1 VGRTPDGCIVSTTA
15 DPPAAGVAQR
25 RFRLDSS
32 CRRTGA
38 GRVLIGGSPLRVL
51 TLSVGGAAVI
61 DALQRDGE
69 VEVRTA
75 AMTRLL
81 DRLTDLGIIHPM
93 AAASDVAASD
103 VAASDVWQATE
114 RWTAAVTVVTPCK
127 DELPRHP
134 RWSCASVIVDD
145 GSAPPL
151 APPAGEG
158 ASDDPDQ
165 QPRPAPT
172 LVRLP
177 RNMGPGGARDA
188 GLERVDTPFVAFVD
202 ADVEVDET
210 ALASLTHWFDDPRV
224 AMVAPRIRA
233 MAAPGALAAFES
245 IRSPLDLG
253 AEPARVAPT
262 TRVSYVPAAVLVC
275 RAEALRAI
283 GGFDASLRYGED
295 VDLVWRLV
303 AAGWRCRYD
312 PSVTALHRTRPTL
325 RAWATQRFRYGTS
338 AAPLARRHVGA
349 LAPVRMSGWSAAT
362 WAPVVAGFP
371 LVGALIGAGTSLA
384 LVRKLPQV
392 APRES
397 LRLAGLG
404 NLYAGRLWCETL
416 SRAWWPIAAMAAVT
430 SRRLRPMVVGAWLV
444 PIVLDGRVLRRDRPP
459 IDPLRFAL
467 LHLLDDLAYGAGV
480 WVGAWRE
487 RSAAALLPSFES
499 WPPREGSTA
508 GGTQQS

>member
-1 VGRTPDGCIVSTTA
+1 
-15 DPPAAGVAQR
+15 
-25 RFRLDSS
+25 
-32 CRRTGA
+32 
-38 GRVLIGGSPLRVL
+38 VLIGGSPLRVL
-51 TLSVGGAAVI
+51 TLSAGGAAVV
-61 DALQRDGE
+61 DTLERDGE

-81 DRLTDLGIIHPM
+81 DRLTDLGIVHPM
-93 AAASDVAASD
+93 VAAPDVAASDVAASD
-103 VAASDVWQATE
+103 VAALDVAALDVAALDLGRATE

-151 APPAGEG
+151 APPAGAG
-158 ASDDPDQ
+158 GSDDPDAHDAHDDPDDPDEHDEHDEHDGQ
-165 QPRPAPT
+165 RGTTPK
-172 LVRLP
+172 LVRLA
-177 RNMGPGGARDA
+177 RNIGPGGARDA
-188 GLERVDTPFVAFVD
+188 GLARVDTPFVAFVD
-202 ADVEVDET
+202 VDVDVDET
-210 ALASLTHWFDDPRV
+210 ALASLMHWFDDPRV
-224 AMVAPRIRA
+224 AIVAPRIRA
-233 MAAPGALAAFES
+233 MAAPGALPAFES

-312 PSVTALHRTRPTL
+312 PSVTAFHRTRPTL
-325 RAWATQRFRYGTS
+325 RTWITQRFRYGTS

-416 SRAWWPIAAMAAVT
+416 SRAWWPIAALAAIA
-430 SRRLRPMVVGAWLV
+430 SRRLRRVVAGAWLV
-444 PIVLDGRVLRRDRPP
+444 PIVLDGRALRRDRPQ

-487 RSAAALLPSFES
+487 RSAAALLPSFEA

-508 GGTQQS
+508 G